1 MSEQVATKQESI
13 FRVPTNAQEYSA
25 LGLALLVVFA
35 LIQFGA
41 PIVRE
46 LDFLDQKIRDFF
58 IGGAFAAFPFIHRG
72 CKQTVAGFKAQAPVR
87 PDLSPWFVTGAF
99 AAMLL
104 FAWAQFVSF
113 LGGLSVGMAL
123 ASAGTVD
130 MSKPEVV
137 GAVGMSILA
146 MSLPLGAVASVFAG
160 VLLNRHTQSHVFGAL
175 AFAAVLYVAS
185 NALTTWA
192 VSPDYFMSQ
201 VALATAGGT
210 AGIIQFAVGMALVGV
225 VVFVFGAIGIFIS
238 RFYAERSMG
247 KVLVA
252 ARRLPSAQR
261 ELLAAEITDRVEAGM
276 RAGTLSGKVQFVT
289 SPKSAAQMPT
299 AAEP

>member
-1 MSEQVATKQESI
+1 MSEQISANDQSI
-13 FRVPTNAQEYSA
+13 FRVPTNAQEFSA

-35 LIQFGA
+35 LVQFGA

-58 IGGAFAAFPFIHRG
+58 VGGAFAAFPFIHRG
-72 CKQTVAGFKAQAPVR
+72 CKQTLAGFKAQPPVR

-104 FAWAQFVSF
+104 FAWSQFVSF
-113 LGGLSVGMAL
+113 LGGLSVGMAIAAL
-123 ASAGTVD
+123 GTAD
-130 MSKPEVV
+130 INKPEVV

-160 VLLNRHTQSHVFGAL
+160 VLLNRHTRSHVFGAL

-185 NALTTWA
+185 NALTTWV
-192 VSPDYFMSQ
+192 VSPDYFKSQ
-201 VALATAGGT
+201 IAIATDGGA
-210 AGIIQFAVGMALVGV
+210 AGIAQFAIGMALVGV
-225 VVFVFGAIGIFIS
+225 VVFVFGAIGIFVS

-247 KVLVA
+247 KVMVA
-252 ARRLPSAQR
+252 ARRLPAAER
-261 ELLAAEITDRVEAGM
+261 ELLAAEITDRVEAAM
-276 RAGTLSGKVQFVT
+276 RAGTLSGKVQLMT
-289 SPKSAAQMPT
+289 SPKNTPQMPT